1 MGILTCESFWTW
13 GFNQTD
19 KAGVNTTKFS
29 DHDAGNT
36 TLIICSKDGSDEAYL
51 TLTEDEIY
59 TMTCAEEGMLKT
71 VVHPC

>member
-1 MGILTCESFWTW
+1 M
-13 GFNQTD
+13 
-19 KAGVNTTKFS
+19 TTSS

-59 TMTCAEEGMLKT
+59 AMTCAEEGMVKT
-71 VVHPC
+71 VIHSC